1 MPPSPPI
8 LTLQDIIL
16 GFGGAPLL
24 DGVSLTVG
32 RGERLCLVGR
42 NGSGKS
48 TLLKA
53 IAGLVEPDAGRRALQ
68 PDVTVSYLP
77 QDPDLSGFP
86 STLAAVADA
95 LPAAHAGEVHR
106 GEILLD
112 ALRLP
117 YDRAPGT
124 LSGGESRRLAL
135 ARALVAEPDIL
146 LLDEPTNH
154 LDLPTI
160 GWLEETLSGFRG
172 AVITISHDRAF
183 LRRLT
188 QATLWLDRGALRRL
202 EAGFAAFDDWADSVI
217 AEEETSRAKQ
227 DKLIAQ
233 ETQWS
238 RQGISARRKRNQG
251 RLRRLQAL
259 RKDRAERLHRA
270 GAAALAVDSGATS
283 GRLVVEAE
291 AVAKSYDGRA
301 VIKPF
306 STRILR
312 GDRVGIVGPNGAGK
326 TTLLGLLTGALAPD
340 GGRVRLGTNL
350 EATTLDQH
358 RSILREDLT
367 VWDLL
372 ADSGGD
378 QINVRGRPRHVVGYM
393 RDFLFDERQARSPV
407 ASLSGGERNRLVLA
421 KALARPTNLLIL
433 DEPTNDLDMETLDL
447 LEEMLADYDGTLLL
461 VSHDRDFLDRVVT
474 STIVLPGDGRA
485 VEYAGGFSDALAQA
499 GGDLAALFPAMLAA
513 APDTGAGAAPSRKAD
528 GADKPKARAKPGKLS
543 YKQARALDQLPDK
556 ITALE
561 AEIADLESDLTD
573 PTLFQRDPE
582 GFSARTERLEAART
596 ALSAAEDEYLSL
608 EILREELAATGTDG
622 MNRA

>member
-8 LTLQDIIL
+8 LTLQDVSL
-16 GFGGAPLL
+16 GFGGPPLL

-32 RGERLCLVGR
+32 RAERLCLVGR

-48 TLLKA
+48 TLLKV
-53 IAGLVEPDAGRRALQ
+53 IAGLIEPDAGTRALQ

-77 QDPDLSGFP
+77 QDPDLSAHA
-86 STLAAVADA
+86 STLDAVADA
-95 LPAAHAGEVHR
+95 LPEAHAGEAHR
-106 GEILLD
+106 AEIMLD

-117 YDRAPGT
+117 YDRAPET
-124 LSGGESRRLAL
+124 LSGGEARRLAL

-160 GWLEETLSGFRG
+160 AWLEETLASFRG
-172 AVITISHDRAF
+172 AVLTISHDRAF

-188 QATLWLDRGALRRL
+188 QATLWLDRGTLRRL
-202 EAGFAAFDDWADSVI
+202 DAGFAAFDDWADALV
-217 AEEETSRAKQ
+217 AEEETARAKQ

-251 RLRRLQAL
+251 RLRRLQSL
-259 RKDRAERLHRA
+259 RRDRAERLHRP
-270 GAAALAVDSGATS
+270 GAAAMAVDSGGAS
-283 GRLVVEAE
+283 GRLVIEAE
-291 AVAKSYDGRA
+291 QVAKSYDGRP
-301 VIKPF
+301 VLTPF

-312 GDRVGIVGPNGAGK
+312 GDRIGVVGPNGAGK
-326 TTLLGLLTGALAPD
+326 TTLLRLLTGALAPD
-340 GGRVRLGTNL
+340 AGQVRLGTNL

-358 RSILREDLT
+358 RSILRDDLT

-378 QINVRGRPRHVVGYM
+378 HIDVRGRSRHVVGYL
-393 RDFLFDERQARSPV
+393 RDFLFEDRQARSPV
-407 ASLSGGERNRLVLA
+407 RSLSGGERNRLVLA

-447 LEEMLADYDGTLLL
+447 LEEMLAEYDGTLLL

-474 STIVLPGDGRA
+474 ATIVLPGDGRA

-499 GGDLAALFPAMLAA
+499 GGDLAALFPSMLAA
-513 APDTGAGAAPSRKAD
+513 APEGRSPGATRNKAATATAP
-528 GADKPKARAKPGKLS
+528 KPKPKPKPAKLS
-543 YKQARALDQLPDK
+543 YKQARALELLPDT
-556 ITALE
+556 IAALE
-561 AEIADLESDLTD
+561 EETARLERELADAS
-573 PTLFQRDPE
+573 LFQRDPV
-582 GFSARTERLEAART
+582 GFSVRSERLEAAR
-596 ALSAAEDEYLSL
+596 AERMAAEDEYLAL
-608 EILREELAATGTDG
+608 EILREDLSGEAS
-622 MNRA
+622 